1 MAKYLLLI
9 IYFKD
14 LINIPANLLISSLP
28 KHIYFMRNLLLALLF
43 VTPVSSFAQQ
53 NVPVVTQ
60 HNNLNRTGWND
71 KETILNHQQVAS
83 GKFGCIGTFGVD
95 DEVYAQPLIANNIT
109 IGNYTGNVMY
119 TATVNNSVYAFN
131 AGDVSAAAALWQ
143 VNLNP
148 AGQRTPDIFD
158 LKDNT
163 YGAPCGGNYRDF
175 SGHVGLV
182 GTPVIDAASK
192 TLYVVNK
199 TIDATGKFYSY
210 LNALDLQT
218 GQHKPGSPQLIT
230 ASVNGT
236 GDGNINGKINYD
248 AKYQNQ
254 RPALL
259 LYNNTV
265 YVASASHCD
274 WGPYHGWVLGFDAAT
289 LGLKYT
295 YNATPNGWAGGIWMA
310 GQGPSVG
317 ADGNIYV
324 VTGNGT
330 TSANNTDLAGGRSE
344 SLIKLSP
351 QLELLDWF
359 TPSNYKLLDEQDLDY
374 GCDGALIIPNSSLT
388 ISGSK
393 EGISYAVDYN
403 NMGRFNASNSQ
414 VKDTLEFNPNRQGYV
429 HVHGSPVYSKFT
441 TGEFVYAWAE
451 TFKLRQ
457 FTFDRNSG
465 IFLDDF
471 KQGNRNLDNGMPGAM
486 LSISSN
492 AADTSS
498 AIVWACFPSSGNAN
512 NQVRPGTIAAYSA
525 NDVSTG
531 ELWNSGQNNND
542 AVGKFAKFNSPTVAN
557 GKVFVPTFSKAIKVY
572 GLHCDGALTN
582 IQYANGNGLKGEYF
596 SNSAAAEGFPA
607 ASSLVQ
613 LDNTI
618 NFNWGNGS
626 PAPAVSNDD
635 FKVRWAG
642 KLKPLTDDT
651 YTIYIT
657 ASDGVRLWVN
667 NALLIDSWTDKTIT
681 THNANIALQKA
692 TSYDIRLEYY
702 SNTNPSSC
710 ILQWSAT
717 GICKQ
722 IIPASQL
729 FAIAATCSSDG
740 TGLIA
745 EYFSNTQ
752 PTAAFPATAT
762 VTKTEPHIDF
772 DWGAANP
779 AGISNDLF
787 KARFTGYVQSL
798 DSGQYTFYVTAD
810 DGIRLWVNNQLLI
823 DKWIDQGATEYSA
836 TITLPKCTKNSIR
849 IEYYENG
856 GDAVCKLEWS
866 GPLLSRQTVPTAQ
879 LFTTTDVTPITKE
892 FVIYPNPT
900 STQSITVALNKPL
913 QQGAKI
919 LVYNMLGQLVKSN
932 TISVAA
938 GDTKFTLPLN
948 IASGVYLLQLISDD
962 KIYTAKF
969 IIL

>member
-1 MAKYLLLI
+1 
-9 IYFKD
+9 
-14 LINIPANLLISSLP
+14 
-28 KHIYFMRNLLLALLF
+28 MRNLLIAFLF
-43 VTPVSSFAQQ
+43 VTPFFSDAQSNVS
-53 NVPVVTQ
+53 VLTQ

-71 KETILNHQQVAS
+71 KETVLNHQQVAA
-83 GKFGCIGTFGVD
+83 GNFGCIGTFSID
-95 DEVYAQPLIANNIT
+95 DEVYAQPLIANNTT
-109 IGNYTGNVMY
+109 IGNYTGNVLY
-119 TATVNNSVYAFN
+119 TATVNNTVYAFN
-131 AGDVSAAAALWQ
+131 ATDVSAAAALWQ

-148 AGQRTPDIFD
+148 SGQRTPDIFD
-158 LKDNT
+158 LKDNQ

-182 GTPVIDAASK
+182 GTPVIDTASK

-199 TIDATGKFYSY
+199 TIDANGKFHSY

-259 LYNNTV
+259 LLNHIV

-274 WGPYHGWVLGFDAAT
+274 WGPYHGWILGFDAAT
-289 LGLKYT
+289 LNLTYT
-295 YNATPNGWAGGIWMA
+295 YNATPKGWAGGIWMA

-330 TSANNTDLAGGRSE
+330 TSADNTDLTGGRSE
-344 SLIKLSP
+344 SLLKLSP

-359 TPSNYKLLDEQDLDY
+359 TPSNYKYLDEQDLDY
-374 GCDGALIIPNSSLT
+374 GCDGALMIPNSSLT

-393 EGISYAVDYN
+393 EGISYLVDYN
-403 NMGRFNASNSQ
+403 NMGRYNADNSQ

-429 HVHGSPVYSKFT
+429 HVHGSPVYTKLS

-457 FTFDRNSG
+457 FTFDRNNG
-465 IFLDDF
+465 IFSTDF
-471 KQGNRNLDNGMPGAM
+471 KQGTRNLDNGMPGAM

-492 AADTSS
+492 AADTAS

-531 ELWNSGQNNND
+531 ELWNSSKNKND

-557 GKVFVPTFSKAIKVY
+557 GKVFVPTFSKEIKIY
-572 GLHCDGALTN
+572 GLHCEGALSN
-582 IQYANGNGLKGEYF
+582 LQYGNGNGLKAEYF
-596 SNSAAAEGFPA
+596 SNNTAAEAFPA
-607 ASSLVQ
+607 TASLVQ

-626 PAPAVSNDD
+626 PASVISNDN
-635 FKVRWAG
+635 FKVRWTG

-651 YTIYIT
+651 YSIYIT
-657 ASDGVRLWVN
+657 ASDGVRFWLN
-667 NALLIDSWTDKTIT
+667 NILMLDSWTDKIIT
-681 THNANIALQKA
+681 THSVAIALQKA
-692 TSYDIRLEYY
+692 TDYEIRIEYY
-702 SNTNPSSC
+702 SGSNPSSC
-710 ILQWSAT
+710 ILQWSAA

-729 FAIAATCSSDG
+729 FATVASCSSEG
-740 TGLIA
+740 TGLVA

-752 PTAAFPATAT
+752 PTANFPAKAT
-762 VTKTEPHIDF
+762 VTKTEPLIDF
-772 DWGAANP
+772 DWGAASP

-798 DSGQYTFYVTAD
+798 DSGLYTFYVTAD
-810 DGIRLWVNNQLLI
+810 DGIRLWVNNQLII

-836 TITLPKCTKNSIR
+836 TIILPKCTRNSIR

-866 GPLLSRQTVPTAQ
+866 GPLLNRQPVPTSQ
-879 LFTTTDVTPITKE
+879 LFTAPEIIPNNKE
-892 FVIYPNPT
+892 FIIYPNPT
-900 STQSITVALNKPL
+900 STQSITVSLNKL
-913 QQGAKI
+913 LHQGDKI
-919 LVYNMLGQLVKSN
+919 LIYNMLGQLIKKNS
-932 TISVAA
+932 ISVALP
-938 GDTKFTLPLN
+938 GTKLIVPLN
-948 IASGVYLLQLISDD
+948 IPSAVYLLQLVTAD

-969 IIL
+969 IVL